1 MDKTERITD
10 RRQTVDPEAPKTLKE
25 KEKQELVRAYVGF
38 SCRVQLWVLSENIK
52 RVRASPRTAL
62 YLLSLHFLGCAVG
75 AMCNTDR
82 HVTVVDLTTS
92 FLCPLTSHV
101 SSADV

>member
-10 RRQTVDPEAPKTLKE
+10 RRQTVDSEAPKTLKE
-25 KEKQELVRAYVGF
+25 KEKQALVRAYVGF

-52 RVRASPRTAL
+52 RVRASSRTAL

-101 SSADV
+101 NSADV

>member
-10 RRQTVDPEAPKTLKE
+10 RRQTVDSEAPKTLKE
-25 KEKQELVRAYVGF
+25 QEKQELVRAYVGF

-52 RVRASPRTAL
+52 RVRASSRTAL

-75 AMCNTDR
+75 AMCNTDS

>member
-10 RRQTVDPEAPKTLKE
+10 RRQTVDSEAPKTLKE

-52 RVRASPRTAL
+52 RVRASSRTAL

-75 AMCNTDR
+75 AMCNTDS

-92 FLCPLTSHV
+92 FLCPLTSHL

>member
-10 RRQTVDPEAPKTLKE
+10 RRQTVDSEAPKTLKE
-25 KEKQELVRAYVGF
+25 KEKQEPVRAYVGF

-52 RVRASPRTAL
+52 RVRASSRTAL

-75 AMCNTDR
+75 AMCNTDS